1 MAVKTRQD
9 QRATIYF
16 VTFTC
21 HRWLP
26 LFEETKLYDN
36 IYGWFKIPI
45 LMNPANKRIV
55 VYGPQ
60 YKYGAVENEIT
71 SRGGTVIRDFEDF
84 LNLIR

>member
-16 VTFTC
+16 VTFSGTPPAC

-36 IYGWFKIPI
+36 RHYFTIFYKNNTILYFKPFSKII
-45 LMNPANKRIV
+45 ERCRRLD
-55 VYGPQ
+55 
-60 YKYGAVENEIT
+60 
-71 SRGGTVIRDFEDF
+71 S
-84 LNLIR
+84 